1 LIDLSGVRP
10 IGLCQVH
17 YDLDAVVAG
26 LRASAASWVPSHF
39 RNGRRIGDELR
50 LANIRGDKPRK
61 QGSCVIALEGE
72 RAGDWIEFADNQGG
86 GPLSTLEHATGL
98 TGRALIEYAADLAG
112 SVPVNGATH
121 AIADTLTKEQRA
133 DHTAREIELILART
147 VPIGGTAGETY
158 LTGRGLQVP
167 NTPDLLFHP
176 DLTYWDSRTGYP
188 ALIAI
193 ARNAAAEQI
202 AIHRTY
208 LAPDG
213 SGKANVPKPRMML
226 GSIAGGAVRLGEV
239 GEHGLIGLAEG
250 IETALSVMR
259 AGPALPVWAALS
271 AGNLEQVM
279 LPPEITRVVLL
290 ADHDGE
296 GVGLKAAERAAGRLH
311 AEGRR
316 VWIAYPPDAGDDF
329 NDLVLRQGSDVVRQ
343 VVEAA
348 AEWQP
353 APQPQAE
360 HHHAAAPELGTHRPL
375 GFRASTSP
383 LPQMQADDGDLAR
396 LTDRAWGLL
405 FASNTPPWLY
415 RCGGGSSW
423 VERDDDGRPVPRPM
437 TEDRLRHVLAQLVDW
452 RKRAANGDLVP
463 AYPPPVLLKNI
474 LATPDPGLPV
484 LAGIVTAPVFGSD
497 GTLITTPGYHPATR
511 LLYQSAQKFS
521 LPPIPEDPTPQ
532 QIAAARSLLL
542 DDLLG
547 EFPFVGEAERAHA
560 LALLLLPFVRPM
572 IAGPTPLHMVE
583 KPAPGTGATLMVD
596 VISII
601 ATGTSASVMV
611 EGRDEDEWRKRLT
624 AKLREIPSVLLIDNL
639 RRQLDASSVAAA
651 LTAPFWEDRVLG
663 KSEMVR
669 FPIRCVWIAT
679 GNNPQFS
686 NEIARRMVRIRLDP
700 HEDQPWLREGFR
712 HPNLLTW
719 VWQNRARLVAACLTL
734 GCAWIAAGMPRHQK
748 TIGSFEGWAQIMGGI
763 LEVAGVPGFLANLK
777 DMYERA
783 DAEGGVWRGF
793 VGLWWDRFGT
803 QQVTAANL
811 YDLAL
816 LCSMPLARGDEHA
829 KRTSLGKA
837 LGRMRD
843 RIYTVGGRRSRV
855 HHAGSAHGAQ
865 RWQLQISESDVGSTS
880 PTSPFESGPG
890 STSPTSPVGGEGL
903 GTSPDPHPENTP
915 ENQCSGEVGE
925 GGEVVS
931 PLRARA
937 HARAIEGPGKGS
949 PTSPGSPTPGK
960 PTSSGGEVRGEP
972 LDRPSPG
979 SNGGWEELI

>member
-1 LIDLSGVRP
+1 LIDLNGVRP
-10 IGLCQVH
+10 IGLSQVH
-17 YDLDAVVAG
+17 YDLDAVIAG
-26 LRASAASWVPSHF
+26 LRASAASWVLSHF

-72 RAGDWIEFADNQGG
+72 RAGDWVDFDGNQGG

-98 TGRALIEYAADLAG
+98 TGRALIEYAADLAR
-112 SVPVNGATH
+112 SAPINGAKH
-121 AIADTLTKEQRA
+121 SLADSLCREQRA
-133 DHTAREIELILART
+133 ESTAREIELILTRT
-147 VPIGGTAGETY
+147 VPLKGTAGEGY
-158 LTGRGLQVP
+158 LAGRGLQVP
-167 NTPDLLFHP
+167 DTPDLLFHL
-176 DLTYWDSRTGYP
+176 DLTYWDTRTGYP

-193 ARNAAAEQI
+193 VRNAAGQRI

-208 LAPDG
+208 LAVDRPV
-213 SGKANVPKPRMML
+213 KADVPKPRMML
-226 GSIAGGAVRLGEV
+226 GSVAGGAVRLGKV
-239 GEHGLIGLAEG
+239 GEHGVVGLAEG
-250 IETALSVMR
+250 IETALSVMQ
-259 AGPALPVWAALS
+259 AFPALPVWAALS
-271 AGNLEQVM
+271 SGNLEQIV

-296 GVGLKAAERAAGRLH
+296 GVGLKVAERAAARFC
-311 AEGRR
+311 AEARR
-316 VWIAYPPDAGDDF
+316 VWIAHPPHPGDDF
-329 NDLVLRQGSDVVRQ
+329 NDLLLKQGGVLVRQ

-353 APQPQAE
+353 KPQPAQRAQAT
-360 HHHAAAPELGTHRPL
+360 APELGTHRAL
-375 GFRASTSP
+375 GFRAPTSP
-383 LPQMQADDGDLAR
+383 LPQMHADDGDLAR
-396 LTDRAWGLL
+396 LTDRSWSLL
-405 FASNTPPWLY
+405 FASNAPPWLY
-415 RCGGGSSW
+415 RCGGGPSW

-437 TEDRLRHVLAQLVDW
+437 TEDRLRHVLAQLVNW

-474 LATPDPGLPV
+474 LATPDPALPV

-497 GTLITTPGYHPATR
+497 GTLITEPGYHPATR
-511 LLYQSAQKFS
+511 LLYEPTQSFT
-521 LPPIPEDPTPQ
+521 LPPVPEHPTPQ

-542 DDLLG
+542 GDLLG

-572 IAGPTPLHMVE
+572 ISGPTPLHMVE

-596 VISII
+596 AISII

-624 AKLREIPSVLLIDNL
+624 AKLREIPSILLIDNL
-639 RRQLDASSVAAA
+639 RRQLDASAVAAA
-651 LTAPFWEDRVLG
+651 LTAPYWEDRVLG

-712 HPNLLTW
+712 HPNLLAW
-719 VWQNRARLVAACLTL
+719 VWRNRACLVAACLTL

-748 TIGSFEGWAQIMGGI
+748 TIGSFEGWAQVMGGI
-763 LEVAGVPGFLANLK
+763 LEVAGVPGFLGNLRE
-777 DMYERA
+777 MYQRA
-783 DAEGGVWRGF
+783 DTEGAAWRAF
-793 VGLWWDRFGT
+793 VGLWWERFGT
-803 QQVTAANL
+803 RSVAAADL

-816 LCSMPLARGDEHA
+816 QCSMPLARGDEHA

-843 RIYTVGGRRSRV
+843 RIYTTNGRRLRV

-865 RWQLQISESDVGSTS
+865 RWQLQVSESDAGSTS
-880 PTSPFESGPG
+880 PASPFESGAGFIPL
-890 STSPTSPVGGEGL
+890 PSPVGGEGL
-903 GTSPDPHPENTP
+903 GTSPDPHPENTQ

-925 GGEVVS
+925 GGGVVS
-931 PLRARA
+931 PLRVRARA
-937 HARAIEGPGKGS
+937 RVTEGPGKSS
-949 PTSPGSPTPGK
+949 PTSPGSPSPGK
-960 PTSSGGEVRGEP
+960 PPSSGGEVRGEP
-972 LDRPSPG
+972 LSRPSPG
-979 SNGGWEELI
+979 SNVSWEELI